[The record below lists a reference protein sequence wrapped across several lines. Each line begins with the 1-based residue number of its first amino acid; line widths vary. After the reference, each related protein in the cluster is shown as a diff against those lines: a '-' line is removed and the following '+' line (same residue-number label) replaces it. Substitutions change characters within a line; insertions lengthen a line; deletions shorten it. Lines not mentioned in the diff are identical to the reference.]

1 MNFRILVEYK
11 GVRDSHSHL
20 PKINFMSTIAIS
32 TQTLPALWVK
42 KFQNTTGFF
51 NEDGDKMRAWGRWA
65 GLSYDSDQSHVK
77 TRYQLDL
84 VYGGATEERVEERAV
99 FVGRN
104 DRGIWEKQIV
114 IMLITKFNEMGEL
127 ESITMERIQ

>member
-1 MNFRILVEYK
+1 
-11 GVRDSHSHL
+11 
-20 PKINFMSTIAIS
+20 MSTIAIS
-32 TQTLPALWVK
+32 TQTLPALWVE

-65 GLSYDSDQSHVK
+65 GLSYDSNQSHVK

-84 VYGGATEERVEERAV
+84 VYGGATEERIEERAV
-99 FVGRN
+99 FVGRS
-104 DRGIWEKQIV
+104 DRGVWEKQIA